1 MTGVIRHELQGF
13 GPSESG
19 YQLRLSRKITPE
31 LEVESTSCMVW
42 IVLNSIFLQE
52 SLVNQGAG
60 IRPSENVGK
69 VLYSMPF
76 SAIYYNSRN

>member
-1 MTGVIRHELQGF
+1 MNYWAL
-13 GPSESG
+13 GPPS
-19 YQLRLSRKITPE
+19 LDISRKIPPE

-52 SLVNQGAG
+52 SLVDQGAG
-60 IRPSENVGK
+60 IRPSENVEE